1 MPDLCGMDTHTT
13 HRRSPASAT
22 QASSFTRTR
31 RGTVVLLALMV
42 AMWGISASAQ
52 TVRGGDDRQS
62 SIRQRGICGGD
73 QLDGVCSA
81 ECSNNSFD
89 ARFDADCLSC
99 AQFEAPQP
107 KPACRTPGQPCEI
120 HEGIIRMGSMV
131 ESAVYDDSV
140 MRGIVLAY
148 WDGSAWDLTQ
158 HWGASALDGYV
169 VYSVVR
175 TAIEFRADI
184 DNHPTTKMAMEC
196 MLRDHSSRGIPTT
209 TRNGTR
215 WFHGGNKDWNSWSE
229 DFMGFALG
237 YAAADSWLATTPAA
251 DYNGEYFD
259 NIEEA
264 VDMAYSVDEEAPLA
278 LTLDFDPDPQAS
290 SSAPV
295 VMIQNHNEYSPV
307 YATVL
312 LKHVADINN
321 IYRAA
326 GLSPRFTC
334 ANKPSTYDDLYGWMV
349 SKIEPTPP
357 GAGYVFRNDACQR
370 EDGTMSYCDDRPGDP
385 AGSPG
390 FKREPGHYPLAEYL
404 PDLCVA
410 GDLEFF
416 SASCSAQGPSG
427 IDQAP
432 HNYVFNCVF
441 TENVRQ

>member
-295 VMIQNHNEYSPV
+295 VV
-307 YATVL
+307 RRL
-312 LKHVADINN
+312 LQETISVVA
-321 IYRAA
+321 
-326 GLSPRFTC
+326 
-334 ANKPSTYDDLYGWMV
+334 V
-349 SKIEPTPP
+349 E
-357 GAGYVFRNDACQR
+357 Q
-370 EDGTMSYCDDRPGDP
+370 
-385 AGSPG
+385 GSPSNVRG
-390 FKREPGHYPLAEYL
+390 PEVPARHRGEPGVPAR
-404 PDLCVA
+404 DWTVGA
-410 GDLEFF
+410 
-416 SASCSAQGPSG
+416 
-427 IDQAP
+427 
-432 HNYVFNCVF
+432 
-441 TENVRQ
+441 